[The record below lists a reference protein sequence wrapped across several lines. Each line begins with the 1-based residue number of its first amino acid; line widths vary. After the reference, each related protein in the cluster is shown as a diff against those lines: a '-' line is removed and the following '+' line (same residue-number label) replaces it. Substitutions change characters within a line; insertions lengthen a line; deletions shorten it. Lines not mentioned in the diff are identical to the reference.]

1 MVITAISG
9 PSLTYDQTRDGRHL
23 AFRMELVRMKE
34 EEKNWDVCAI
44 DNVAGSIC
52 REVHVSTV

>member
-9 PSLTYDQTRDGRHL
+9 PSLTYDQTRDGHL
-23 AFRMELVRMKE
+23 AFRMELVRIKE
-34 EEKNWDVCAI
+34 ENLIFGMFVPLT
-44 DNVAGSIC
+44 NVAGSIC